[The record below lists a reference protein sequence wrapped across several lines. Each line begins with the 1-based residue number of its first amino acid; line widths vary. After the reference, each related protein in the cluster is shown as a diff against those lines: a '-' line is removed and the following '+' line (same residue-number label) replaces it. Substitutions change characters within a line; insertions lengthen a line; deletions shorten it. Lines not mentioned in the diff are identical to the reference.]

1 MTRFQLYTPAG
12 RHITCIFTILFRTGS
27 SKVVNVCQVSFGF
40 FLAESQ
46 ILIRTASFWQK
57 FIVSENSQRML
68 SVNDAR
74 RQLHKLNRPIFTQFG
89 DNIQTAR
96 QRLYVAN
103 YVEKLTS
110 STKSEVVRRGP
121 SYAPTVLLTFTTN
134 FAGSL
139 NVRFL
144 RYADRRTHIVY
155 SDKAS

>member
-1 MTRFQLYTPAG
+1 MTRFQLYTPDA

-74 RQLHKLNRPIFTQFG
+74 RQLHNRPIFTQFG

-110 STKSEVVRRGP
+110 STKPEVVRREP